1 MSVVWILEWA
11 GITPE
16 VYDELAQRTQWE
28 TDLPDGLEH
37 QVTAFSEKALV
48 LTQVWAS
55 PDHVLRFMEDRL
67 LPAVKAMGIPTMPR
81 VDQHVVR
88 GILAPR

>member
-16 VYDELAQRTQWE
+16 AYDELAKRTNWE

-48 LTQVWAS
+48 LTQVWRS

-67 LPAVKAMGIPTMPR
+67 LPAVKVMGIPTMPR
-81 VDQHVVR
+81 VDQHPVR
-88 GILAPR
+88 GILTPG